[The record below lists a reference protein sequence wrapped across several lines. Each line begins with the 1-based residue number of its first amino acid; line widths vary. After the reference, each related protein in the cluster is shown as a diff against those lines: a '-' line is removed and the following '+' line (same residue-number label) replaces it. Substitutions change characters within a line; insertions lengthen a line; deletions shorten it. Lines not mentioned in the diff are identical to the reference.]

1 MVVFNRVWNAYLA
14 SILAQQSLRRFRR
27 LQRQKSDPVRL
38 IAAVE
43 LCGGDFFRASQP
55 PAVLV
60 DPEVLPVLGNGY
72 RQAERQ
78 SGPSEK
84 QRPLCPVHPGLASV
98 DHGSQG
104 VAYESILPGACR
116 R

>member
-1 MVVFNRVWNAYLA
+1 MVVFNRVWNAYPA
-14 SILAQQSLRRFRR
+14 SIPAPQSLRQFRR
-27 LQRQKSDPVRL
+27 LQGYESDAVGL

-55 PAVLV
+55 PAVPV
-60 DPEVLPVLGNGY
+60 DPEVLPVLGNGH

-78 SGPSEK
+78 SDPSPK

-98 DHGSQG
+98 DHLSQG
-104 VAYESILPGACR
+104 VAYKSITPGTWR
-116 R
+116 